1 MCSPRDLGKLPQHFG
16 LWPDPTRYPHSTG
29 TGAARAGRA
38 FGRRLGPGG
47 PGGAGWKIHATVAT
61 YGGETQ
67 RLRKMPQNW
76 REI

>member
-16 LWPDPTRYPHSTG
+16 LWPDPLYPRSTG
-29 TGAARAGRA
+29 TGVCVGRGGQ
-38 FGRRLGPGG
+38 GRRGKG

>member
-1 MCSPRDLGKLPQHFG
+1 MARPGNPAAPEPVRWAGSSGGK
-16 LWPDPTRYPHSTG
+16 
-29 TGAARAGRA
+29 
-38 FGRRLGPGG
+38 G

-76 REI
+76 KEI